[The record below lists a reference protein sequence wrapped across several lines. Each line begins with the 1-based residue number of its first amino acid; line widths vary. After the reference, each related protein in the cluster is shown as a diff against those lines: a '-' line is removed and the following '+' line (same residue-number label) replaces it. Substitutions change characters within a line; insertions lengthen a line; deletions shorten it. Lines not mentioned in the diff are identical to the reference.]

1 MKLIKFHATWCGP
14 CKALSQ
20 VMENCKD
27 KWDVPVAEIDI
38 DADRNIAMEYGIRS
52 VPTLILVDEY
62 DNQLKRHSG
71 SMKESEFLEFVKV

>member
-27 KWDVPVAEIDI
+27 KWDISVAEIDI
-38 DADRNIAMEYGIRS
+38 DADRTIAMEYGIRS
-52 VPTLILVDEY
+52 VPTLILVDEH

>member
-1 MKLIKFHATWCGP
+1 MKLLKFHATWCGP

-20 VMENCKD
+20 VMEASKD
-27 KWDVPVAEIDI
+27 KWNIPVAEIDI
-38 DADRNIAMEYGIRS
+38 DADRNVAMEYGIRS
-52 VPTLILVDEY
+52 VPTLILVDEN

>member
-38 DADRNIAMEYGIRS
+38 DADRNISMEYGIRS

>member
-1 MKLIKFHATWCGP
+1 MKLLKFHATWCGP

-27 KWDVPVAEIDI
+27 KWEIPVAEIDI
-38 DADRNIAMEYGIRS
+38 DAERNIAMEYGIRS
-52 VPTLILVDEY
+52 VPTLILVDEN